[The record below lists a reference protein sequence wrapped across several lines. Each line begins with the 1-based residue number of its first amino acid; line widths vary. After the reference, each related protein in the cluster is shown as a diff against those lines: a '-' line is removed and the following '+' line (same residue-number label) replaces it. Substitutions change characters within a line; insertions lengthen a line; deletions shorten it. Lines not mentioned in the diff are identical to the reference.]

1 MAFVMALVQGA
12 DAVIGAIRHQ
22 PLKTF
27 GPAFLA
33 LVTVAVLIPLW
44 RCSRS
49 NEAESLEAQPDDAA
63 FSSDQRSEVRGQR
76 SEVRKCKEG
85 LLSVA
90 IADLVSLGVQSIYR
104 ENEHETEIILG
115 GRASGRRIASAISNH
130 FLP

>member
-1 MAFVMALVQGA
+1 MKARLFWLWALVTIGSAFTGVGFSVAALSSSDDAQVNAVYAASRSLSLALASVVVVLARSRAGLIAVAFVMAMVQGA

-49 NEAESLEAQPDDAA
+49 TEAKSTNA
-63 FSSDQRSEVRGQR
+63 SS
-76 SEVRKCKEG
+76 K
-85 LLSVA
+85 A
-90 IADLVSLGVQSIYR
+90 
-104 ENEHETEIILG
+104 
-115 GRASGRRIASAISNH
+115 
-130 FLP
+130 